1 MPGVD
6 NRRPT
11 RAWALGAPPI
21 QHLLQCRKRP
31 LPISSTYLFAP
42 SPGDQPNPQITC
54 VGPLRN
60 LAAWQR
66 ESDSAGAV
74 IPNFSTSSSVD
85 IDFGWRTLYYKHF
98 VLRGAP
104 GEEVYLIKFD
114 GNHPNP
120 QITCVGPLR
129 NLAAWQRESDSAGA
143 VIPNFSTS
151 SSVDIDFGWRTQY
164 YKHFVLRGAPGK
176 VGQGRWH
183 RRVRGTRSGRG
194 YRGVSWPRRE
204 RGIMRG
210 RRIGCRSRYRLCVR
224 RLGRE
229 RGVRRGR
236 RIGCRSRHRWCVR
249 RLGRERGVGRG
260 RRIGCRCR
268 CRYRWCVRR
277 LGRERGVGRSR
288 RIGCRSRYR
297 RIGRIGG

>member
-85 IDFGWRTLYYKHF
+85 IDFGWRTL
-98 VLRGAP
+98 
-104 GEEVYLIKFD
+104 
-114 GNHPNP
+114 
-120 QITCVGPLR
+120 
-129 NLAAWQRESDSAGA
+129 
-143 VIPNFSTS
+143 
-151 SSVDIDFGWRTQY
+151 Y

-268 CRYRWCVRR
+268 CRCRYRWCVRR